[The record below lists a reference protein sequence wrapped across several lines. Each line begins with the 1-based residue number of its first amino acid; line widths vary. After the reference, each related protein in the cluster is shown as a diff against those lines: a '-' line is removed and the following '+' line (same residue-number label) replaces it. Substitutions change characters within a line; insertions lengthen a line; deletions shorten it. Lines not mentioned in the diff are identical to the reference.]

1 VFFICSGE
9 VLVVHGGESITGVNL
24 FDLVPL
30 LVGALGCFDFKPV
43 VCVVFVY
50 FWRSGAAVS
59 WRCACECSYVSM
71 NIHVFLENSQEH
83 QEDDEQCG
91 GDNRPHFVLV
101 GIFLYA

>member
-1 VFFICSGE
+1 
-9 VLVVHGGESITGVNL
+9 
-24 FDLVPL
+24 
-30 LVGALGCFDFKPV
+30 
-43 VCVVFVY
+43 VVFVY

-91 GDNRPHFVLV
+91 GDNCPPCCVFVGDLLLV
-101 GIFLYA
+101 NLCILRFVGDLLPILRTMSRTLG